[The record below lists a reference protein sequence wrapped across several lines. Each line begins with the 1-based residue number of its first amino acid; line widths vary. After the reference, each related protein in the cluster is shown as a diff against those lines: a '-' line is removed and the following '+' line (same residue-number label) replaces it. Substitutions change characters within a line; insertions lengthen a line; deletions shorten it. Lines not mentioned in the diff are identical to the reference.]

1 MKNKIVY
8 ISKIRLTI
16 SVLQDYFIDTAIK
29 KGADVEYWDIVS
41 LVREEYSEHGMLDV
55 EYLKY
60 IKTYQEFNDLI
71 LLSENQNAVYVLL
84 ITRQIGNLKP
94 FKILSS
100 NNCKMVYISSGDMPI
115 AKNTN
120 RFIRIIHR
128 FINNPFDFAS
138 QLFHFFKL
146 KLHEKSNTIN
156 QFEIEF
162 IVGKN
167 LLKASSHSKKNVM
180 INCHDYDRYKALEFS
195 NDNIVDSKFIV
206 FIDQNAPSHSDAIV
220 WINEDAYFKSINRII
235 GLIEASQKLKV
246 VIAGSPKSK
255 YGSEKYEGREFYRL
269 KTAQLVKQAE
279 FVIAPYATTIVGSA
293 VLNFKPIF
301 FIYNDEVMKVWPE
314 SVREQKRI
322 AEYLG
327 LEIYNA
333 DLITHVDQ
341 IVIEQPN
348 IERYNLYKY
357 SFLTS
362 YESENKKSNE
372 IFWDEVSKL
381 LY

>member
-1 MKNKIVY
+1 
-8 ISKIRLTI
+8 
-16 SVLQDYFIDTAIK
+16 
-29 KGADVEYWDIVS
+29 
-41 LVREEYSEHGMLDV
+41 
-55 EYLKY
+55 
-60 IKTYQEFNDLI
+60 
-71 LLSENQNAVYVLL
+71 
-84 ITRQIGNLKP
+84 
-94 FKILSS
+94 
-100 NNCKMVYISSGDMPI
+100 
-115 AKNTN
+115 
-120 RFIRIIHR
+120 
-128 FINNPFDFAS
+128 
-138 QLFHFFKL
+138 
-146 KLHEKSNTIN
+146 
-156 QFEIEF
+156 
-162 IVGKN
+162 
-167 LLKASSHSKKNVM
+167 M

-220 WINEDAYFKSINRII
+220 WVNEDAYFKSINRII